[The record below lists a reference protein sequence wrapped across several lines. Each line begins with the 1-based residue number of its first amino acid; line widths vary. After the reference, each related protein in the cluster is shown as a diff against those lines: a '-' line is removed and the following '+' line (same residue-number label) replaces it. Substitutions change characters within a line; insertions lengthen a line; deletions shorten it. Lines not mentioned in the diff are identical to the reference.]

1 LSCVK
6 EPGFSD
12 LAIERLSDLTS
23 QSITPPIIQA
33 ICHFNSISKEKE
45 PIAKTLTEVQSR
57 FTTKDTKST
66 KESENEALDPAIELG
81 GCSSRSPVYY
91 TPRGDITQPIAAFDG
106 SSSSILRV
114 LRALRG
120 ELSLA
125 SVLCEPKVE
134 LTTHSKPHETI
145 IRLFSPKWDLEN

>member
-1 LSCVK
+1 MSCGR
-6 EPGFSD
+6 ETGFSD
-12 LAIERLSDLTS
+12 LASERLSDLTS
-23 QSITPPIIQA
+23 QSINPPIIQA

-81 GCSSRSPVYY
+81 D
-91 TPRGDITQPIAAFDG
+91 TAQLIAAFDG

-120 ELSLA
+120 EFSLA
-125 SVLCEPKVE
+125 SVLCEAKVE
-134 LTTHSKPHETI
+134 LTTHSKPHEII